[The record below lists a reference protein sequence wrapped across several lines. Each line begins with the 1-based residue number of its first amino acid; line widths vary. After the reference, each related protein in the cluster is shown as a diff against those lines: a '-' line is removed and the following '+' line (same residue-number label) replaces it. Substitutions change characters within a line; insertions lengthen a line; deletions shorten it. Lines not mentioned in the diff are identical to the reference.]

1 MANPPNRSDVGDQ
14 NAVAAAIAGDA
25 ALQRLAMRDVPPARP
40 SPPARRPE
48 GFRWR
53 AERSY
58 FVFTQKGFSHHLRVL
73 GKFEFQN
80 ASKIRETNLAQT
92 DRHPSTV
99 LG

>member
-53 AERSY
+53 AERERH
-58 FVFTQKGFSHHLRVL
+58 VHG
-73 GKFEFQN
+73 
-80 ASKIRETNLAQT
+80 LAWK
-92 DRHPSTV
+92 RARARAPNPV
-99 LG
+99 GPWGAGGRAA